1 MKLVFSY
8 FKKYKVFLILCFI
21 CSFGFIFTEIGIPT
35 LFANGISNNFK
46 NGNTQYILLLAIKMY
61 GFAFL
66 GLILLLILAYSSNRM
81 TSKIVRDIRNELFS
95 HIQTFS
101 REKYEDFNISRLLT
115 NIVNDCFIIMQF
127 LIVIIRLGFIA
138 PMMIISSFIMIYRK
152 SPTIALATLAIV
164 PILLIGVFLINKIT
178 KPISIKQQKKLDNIN
193 LNMRESLTG
202 LRVIRAFNRQD
213 FQSKRFGKIN
223 EEYGSFSKKL
233 FQLMALIPPLF
244 TVIFSIIMITVVYLG
259 SNYVNQGTLDYGA
272 LAAFIEY
279 VFHALFSFLMLANVL
294 TMYPR
299 FSVAVH
305 RINEVLNAQTNIT
318 SKDTKIETPIKGHI
332 EFKNVSFAYADSAKE
347 NVLEDINLSIEPG
360 ETVAF
365 IGSTGSGKSTLVRLI
380 PRIFDVTKGNILVD
394 GKDIRDYDLDYLRSK
409 ISFVPQKA
417 ILFSGTIK
425 NNLLFGNR
433 NASDEDLN
441 RAIDIA
447 QAKDFVDSKENGIY
461 EQLSEGG
468 TNLSGGQKQRLCIAR
483 ALTRDVPIYIF
494 DDSFSALDY
503 KTDSV
508 LRNRLK
514 EEIKDSTFLIVA
526 QRVAT
531 IMEADRIFVVNNGKI
546 VGHGTHKELLKDNPI
561 YREIAESQLSK
572 EELAYE

>member
-8 FKKYKVFLILCFI
+8 LKKYKAFLILCFI

-35 LFANGISNNFK
+35 LFADGISNNFK

-61 GFAFL
+61 GFAFI

-152 SPTIALATLAIV
+152 SPTIAIVTLAIV
-164 PILLIGVFLINKIT
+164 PILLVGVFLINKIT
-178 KPISIKQQKKLDNIN
+178 RPISIKQQKKLDNIN

-223 EEYGSFSKKL
+223 EEYGGFSKKL

-294 TMYPR
+294 IMYPR
-299 FSVAVH
+299 FSVAVN
-305 RINEVLNAQTNIT
+305 RINEVLNTQTNIT
-318 SKDTKIETPIKGHI
+318 SKEINVETPIKGHI
-332 EFKNVSFAYADSAKE
+332 EFKNVSFAYADSSKE

-380 PRIFDVTKGNILVD
+380 PRIFDVTKGSILVD

-433 NASDEDLN
+433 NASDEELN

-447 QAKDFVDSKENGIY
+447 QAKDFVNSKKDGIY
-461 EQLSEGG
+461 AQLSEGG

-546 VGHGTHKELLKDNPI
+546 VGHGTHKELLKNNPI